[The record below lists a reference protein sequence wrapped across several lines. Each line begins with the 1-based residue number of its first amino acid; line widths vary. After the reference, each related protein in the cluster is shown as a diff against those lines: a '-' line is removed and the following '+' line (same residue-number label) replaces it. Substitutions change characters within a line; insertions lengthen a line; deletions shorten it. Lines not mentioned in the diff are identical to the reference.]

1 MHFWRRCGSKQPLF
15 KPYSSSVV
23 LEEATLATITRLYP
37 QFWRTATSIRLSAL
51 GLVREKCNLHSSN
64 AKTSALRTKS
74 SVILS
79 ASTNPF
85 AVLQSRL
92 DGAFKEEAGALGEAD
107 CSVSDDSKVEWKVK
121 LNSWGGGFPVS
132 GALPQH
138 LLSTSASR

>member
-1 MHFWRRCGSKQPLF
+1 MFRKALALPPSD
-15 KPYSSSVV
+15 
-23 LEEATLATITRLYP
+23 AT
-37 QFWRTATSIRLSAL
+37 
-51 GLVREKCNLHSSN
+51 
-64 AKTSALRTKS
+64 TSALRTKS

-138 LLSTSASR
+138 LLSTSAGR